1 MTHAHPIPGLDALD
15 SLAHRARHTAPD
27 EPGATS
33 VLAVILLQI
42 IILIVAPYHPTG
54 QVPPPCVT
62 LFSFLDGDD
71 FNLTAEFATILRDI
85 LIPLVDAL
93 PWPYPDDTDDEA
105 GNEVESERG
114 TESKPGAKSGA
125 TKPIPTRIRAP
136 IRAARRPAASSLS
149 QTPHPPRAA
158 MPAPPARPARKN
170 TRHRLA
176 PSHALIVPVSK
187 QNPRPSIRNP
197 R

>member
-33 VLAVILLQI
+33 VLAVILLQV

-62 LFSFLDGDD
+62 LFAFLDGDD

-105 GNEVESERG
+105 GNESEPEAESE
-114 TESKPGAKSGA
+114 PGAERGA
-125 TKPIPTRIRAP
+125 EPGAELRAPRVTPTQVTRAGTSPTRIRSHAP
-136 IRAARRPAASSLS
+136 PGRPPPSGPPRPAPKNTL
-149 QTPHPPRAA
+149 
-158 MPAPPARPARKN
+158 PARALSR
-170 TRHRLA
+170 
-176 PSHALIVPVSK
+176 ALIVPVS
-187 QNPRPSIRNP
+187 
-197 R
+197 

>member
-33 VLAVILLQI
+33 VLAVILLQV

-62 LFSFLDGDD
+62 LFTFLDGDD
-71 FNLTAEFATILRDI
+71 FNLTTEFATILRDI

-105 GNEVESERG
+105 GNEAEPGAERG
-114 TESKPGAKSGA
+114 AESKPGTEAKNRRRAPRA
-125 TKPIPTRIRAP
+125 TPTQVTRAGTSRIR
-136 IRAARRPAASSLS
+136 
-149 QTPHPPRAA
+149 
-158 MPAPPARPARKN
+158 
-170 TRHRLA
+170 
-176 PSHALIVPVSK
+176 SHAHLTVPHLTVPHLAVPHLAVPHLRGHPGLPQK
-187 QNPRPSIRNP
+187 TPCRHAPFRAP
-197 R
+197 

>member
-15 SLAHRARHTAPD
+15 SLAHRARHAAPD

-33 VLAVILLQI
+33 VLAVILLQV

-62 LFSFLDGDD
+62 LFAFLDGDD

-85 LIPLVDAL
+85 LIPLVDSL

-105 GNEVESERG
+105 GNEAEAESEPGAEPGAESHPESERG
-114 TESKPGAKSGA
+114 VE
-125 TKPIPTRIRAP
+125 R
-136 IRAARRPAASSLS
+136 RAARRPAASPLS
-149 QTPHPPRAA
+149 QTLRATL
-158 MPAPPARPARKN
+158 PAPPVHPARKN
-170 TRHRLA
+170 TRYRLA
-176 PSHALIVPVSK
+176 PSHALIVPVS
-187 QNPRPSIRNP
+187 
-197 R
+197 

>member
-33 VLAVILLQI
+33 VLAVILLQV

-62 LFSFLDGDD
+62 LFTFLDGDD
-71 FNLTAEFATILRDI
+71 FNLTAEFATKLRDI
-85 LIPLVDAL
+85 LIPLVDSL
-93 PWPYPDDTDDEA
+93 PWPYPDDTEDEA
-105 GNEVESERG
+105 GNEAEPGAERG

-125 TKPIPTRIRAP
+125 TKPIPTRVRAP
-136 IRAARRPAASSLS
+136 IRATRHPAVSSLS
-149 QTPHPPRAA
+149 QTPHPPRATH
-158 MPAPPARPARKN
+158 PAPPVHPSRKN
-170 TRHRLA
+170 SCYRLA
-176 PSHALIVPVSK
+176 SSHALVVPVS
-187 QNPRPSIRNP
+187 
-197 R
+197 

>member
-33 VLAVILLQI
+33 VLAVILLQV

-71 FNLTAEFATILRDI
+71 FNLTAEFATKLRDI
-85 LIPLVDAL
+85 LIPLVDSL

-105 GNEVESERG
+105 GNEAEPEA
-114 TESKPGAKSGA
+114 ESKPGAESKTGA
-125 TKPIPTRIRAP
+125 TKPIPTRVRAP
-136 IRAARRPAASSLS
+136 IRAARHPAAFTSS
-149 QTPHPPRAA
+149 QTPHPPSAT
-158 MPAPPARPARKN
+158 MPAPPVPPARKN
-170 TRHRLA
+170 SRHRLA
-176 PSHALIVPVSK
+176 PSHALIVPVS
-187 QNPRPSIRNP
+187 
-197 R
+197 

>member
-33 VLAVILLQI
+33 VLAVILLQV

-62 LFSFLDGDD
+62 LFAFLDGDD

-105 GNEVESERG
+105 EAESHPQSERVA
-114 TESKPGAKSGA
+114 ERRA
-125 TKPIPTRIRAP
+125 TRH
-136 IRAARRPAASSLS
+136 PAAFPLS
-149 QTPHPPRAA
+149 QTPHPPRAT
-158 MPAPPARPARKN
+158 MPAPPVPPARKN
-170 TRHRLA
+170 SRYSLA
-176 PSHALIVPVSK
+176 LSHALIVPVS
-187 QNPRPSIRNP
+187 
-197 R
+197 

>member
-15 SLAHRARHTAPD
+15 SLAHRARNAAPD

-33 VLAVILLQI
+33 VLAVILLQV

-85 LIPLVDAL
+85 LIPLVDSL
-93 PWPYPDDTDDEA
+93 PWPYPDDDEADEA
-105 GNEVESERG
+105 GNEAERGAESKPG
-114 TESKPGAKSGA
+114 TESKPGVKSGA
-125 TKPIPTRIRAP
+125 TKPIPTRTRAPIRAP

-176 PSHALIVPVSK
+176 PSHALIVPLS
-187 QNPRPSIRNP
+187 
-197 R
+197 

>member
-15 SLAHRARHTAPD
+15 SLAHLARHTAPD

-33 VLAVILLQI
+33 VLAVILLQV

-105 GNEVESERG
+105 GNEAEPG
-114 TESKPGAKSGA
+114 AESKPGAKSGA

-136 IRAARRPAASSLS
+136 IRAARHPAAFSSS
-149 QTPHPPRAA
+149 QTPHPSRATH
-158 MPAPPARPARKN
+158 PAPPVPPARKN

-176 PSHALIVPVSK
+176 PSHALIVPVS
-187 QNPRPSIRNP
+187 
-197 R
+197 

>member
-33 VLAVILLQI
+33 VLAVILLQV

-93 PWPYPDDTDDEA
+93 PWPYPDDTEDEA
-105 GNEVESERG
+105 GNEAERGAEAESEPGAEPEAEPGAESHPQSERG
-114 TESKPGAKSGA
+114 AE
-125 TKPIPTRIRAP
+125 R
-136 IRAARRPAASSLS
+136 RAAHHPAASPQS
-149 QTPHPPRAA
+149 QTPHPPRAT
-158 MPAPPARPARKN
+158 MPAPPVHPARKN

-176 PSHALIVPVSK
+176 PSHALIVPVS
-187 QNPRPSIRNP
+187 
-197 R
+197 

>member
-85 LIPLVDAL
+85 LIPLVDSL
-93 PWPYPDDTDDEA
+93 PWPYPDDDEADEA
-105 GNEVESERG
+105 GNEAEPGAERG
-114 TESKPGAKSGA
+114 AESKPGTEAKNRRRAPRVTA
-125 TKPIPTRIRAP
+125 TQVTRAGTSPTRIRSHAP
-136 IRAARRPAASSLS
+136 PGRPPPSGPPRPAQKNTL
-149 QTPHPPRAA
+149 
-158 MPAPPARPARKN
+158 PARALSR
-170 TRHRLA
+170 
-176 PSHALIVPVSK
+176 ALIVPVS
-187 QNPRPSIRNP
+187 
-197 R
+197 

>member
-33 VLAVILLQI
+33 VLAVILLQV

-85 LIPLVDAL
+85 LIPLVDSL

-105 GNEVESERG
+105 GNESEPEAESE
-114 TESKPGAKSGA
+114 PGAERGVAGA
-125 TKPIPTRIRAP
+125 V
-136 IRAARRPAASSLS
+136 S
-149 QTPHPPRAA
+149 QTIQGVQPRDGVRVGHGRDIGRMPPGVKN
-158 MPAPPARPARKN
+158 RK
-170 TRHRLA
+170 
-176 PSHALIVPVSK
+176 
-187 QNPRPSIRNP
+187 
-197 R
+197 

>member
-33 VLAVILLQI
+33 VLAVILLQV

-62 LFSFLDGDD
+62 LFTFLDGDD

-105 GNEVESERG
+105 GNEAEPG
-114 TESKPGAKSGA
+114 AESKPGTEAKPGVKTGA
-125 TKPIPTRIRAP
+125 TKPILTRVRAP
-136 IRAARRPAASSLS
+136 VRAAHRPAASSLS
-149 QTPHPPRAA
+149 QTPRPPRATH
-158 MPAPPARPARKN
+158 PAPPVHPSRKN
-170 TRHRLA
+170 SCYRLA
-176 PSHALIVPVSK
+176 SSHALVVPVS
-187 QNPRPSIRNP
+187 
-197 R
+197 